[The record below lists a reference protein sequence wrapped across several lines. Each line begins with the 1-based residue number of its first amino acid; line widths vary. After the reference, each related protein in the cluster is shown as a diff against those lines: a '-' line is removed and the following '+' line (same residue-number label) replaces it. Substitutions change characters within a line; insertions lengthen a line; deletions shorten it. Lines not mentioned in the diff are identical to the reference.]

1 MRGFNS
7 RRSQSRLLAA
17 ALSVIACAGCGPD
30 AQAGNSAPSVSSP
43 SLKPDS
49 TSAEDE
55 TGPRPSL
62 PPTQTVI
69 DSIDAT
75 IALQRMSFAL
85 DVTSTLPDSS
95 SPAMNSATGSFDD
108 TTLGGIG
115 TRSFHSDDPA
125 IAANWG
131 ENPFEFVVVDNILW
145 MLNPLGDPPAWA
157 GFDLVEFGNAAGG
170 NPLASVDVDGYLGV
184 IAEATTEVV
193 DAVERPG
200 GGTTWIVSVR
210 ADDLLP
216 VVSAGG
222 AASRLAEMGAADSGL
237 TAQLQL
243 EANQDGHIV
252 SITGD
257 LDEWWSNAVSLLPG
271 AKEAPNSDYTLRLDL
286 KLSQFEVPLN
296 PEPPCDDP
304 SQSLQ
309 EGQTVY
315 ICS

>member
-7 RRSQSRLLAA
+7 RRGQSRLLAA
-17 ALSVIACAGCGPD
+17 TLSLIACAGCGPD
-30 AQAGNSAPSVSSP
+30 GQAAGPAPSVDAP
-43 SLKPDS
+43 SIEPDS
-49 TSAEDE
+49 TSAATEKGE
-55 TGPRPSL
+55 RPSL
-62 PPTQTVI
+62 PPTQAVL

-75 IALQRMSFAL
+75 IALQRVSFTL
-85 DVTSTLPDSS
+85 DVTSTLPGSS
-95 SPAMNSATGSFDD
+95 SPAMNNSTGSFDD
-108 TTLGGIG
+108 TTFAGVG
-115 TRSFHSDDPA
+115 TRSFSSEDPA
-125 IAANWG
+125 IAANLG
-131 ENPFEFVVVDNILW
+131 DDPFEFIVVDNIFW

-170 NPLASVDVDGYLGV
+170 SPLASVDVDGYLGV
-184 IAEATTEVV
+184 IAASTTEVV

-243 EANQDGHIV
+243 EANQDGHVV

-271 AKEAPNSDYTLRLDL
+271 AKVAPSSDYTLHLDL
-286 KLSQFEVPLN
+286 ELSQFEDPLN

-304 SQSLQ
+304 SQRLE
-309 EGQTVY
+309 EGQTIYV
-315 ICS
+315 CS